1 MTPTH
6 TLDLS
11 NETFTLAANFVMNT
25 TRHMFLT
32 GKAGTGK
39 TTFLRHVRE
48 HVKKNTVIVAPTG
61 VAAINAGGVTVH
73 SFFQLPFAPFLPEGN
88 GLFQQGPPG
97 SSNHPLLKGLRIGA
111 EKKALMLEMELL
123 IIDEVSM
130 LRADMLDAMDLIL
143 RHIRKQPVQ
152 PFGGVQVI
160 YIGDLFQLP
169 PVVPP
174 DQWALLSPHYPS
186 PFFFHA
192 WAVKQNPPLYVSL
205 QKIYRQNDRLFI
217 DLLNRVRNADVQ
229 QADLALLNERFV
241 DDFDQEQHK
250 GYITLTTHNSKAE
263 SINLDALE
271 ALPTELHTFEGRI
284 TGDFSDKNLPNEV
297 TLSLKEGAQVM
308 FLKNDTEKVRRFY
321 NGKIGVIRT
330 IDKKRIVVGFEG
342 EDTELEVE
350 EETWRN
356 IRYHFNAQTR
366 RIEEEEIGTFTQ
378 YPIRLAW
385 AITIHKSQGLTFQ
398 KAVIDA
404 GDAFAA
410 GQVYVALSR
419 CVSLEGMV
427 LRSRIGAGAIYTD
440 AEVMAFARQES
451 GVQELH
457 NQFSNEK
464 HRTLVHRYLSLF
476 QWQFITDYLQD
487 QKAKTQMKS
496 FPERQPAIAF
506 FTDLIAKA
514 EKQQSVSETFQRQ
527 LLQLLQQTIAT
538 GDATQLETRLE
549 AGLNYF
555 RKILAEELIQPLDAH
570 VEEMKTKTGVG
581 RYLVQLEP
589 LEDLLREKMR
599 RLMAPD
605 EVPVGEG

>member
-25 TRHMFLT
+25 TRHLFLT

-39 TTFLRHVRE
+39 TTFLRHIRE
-48 HVKKNTVIVAPTG
+48 QVKKNTVIVAPTG

-73 SFFQLPFAPFLPEGN
+73 SFFQLPFAPFLPETN
-88 GLFQQGPPG
+88 GLFQQGPAG
-97 SSNHPLLKGLRIGA
+97 SSHHPLLKGLRIGA

-130 LRADMLDAMDLIL
+130 LRADMLDAIDLIL

-169 PVVPP
+169 PVVPQ
-174 DQWALLSPHYPS
+174 DQWELLAPHYPS

-192 WAVKQNPPLYVSL
+192 WVVKQSPPLYVAL
-205 QKIYRQNDRLFI
+205 QKIYRQNDRQFI
-217 DLLNRVRNADVQ
+217 DLLNRVRNNEVQ
-229 QADLALLNERFV
+229 PADLELLNARFLA
-241 DDFDQEQHK
+241 DFDQEQHK

-263 SINLDALE
+263 AINLDALE
-271 ALPTELHTFEGRI
+271 ALPTGLHTFEGRI
-284 TGDFSDKNLPNEV
+284 TGDFSDKALPTEMI
-297 TLSLKEGAQVM
+297 LSLKTGAQVM

-321 NGKIGVIRT
+321 NGKIGT
-330 IDKKRIVVGFEG
+330 IKSIDQKRILVTFEG

-350 EETWRN
+350 EETWHN
-356 IRYHFNAQTR
+356 IRYHFNVQTR

-378 YPIRLAW
+378 FPIRLAW

-419 CVSLEGMV
+419 CVSMEGMV
-427 LRSRIGAGAIYTD
+427 LRSRIGAHCIHTD
-440 AEVMAFARQES
+440 AEVMAFARRES

-457 NQFSNEK
+457 HQLSNEK
-464 HRTLVHRYLSLF
+464 HRTLVHHYLSIF
-476 QWQFITDYLQD
+476 QWQFITDQLQH
-487 QKAKTQMKS
+487 QKEKTQMKS

-506 FTDLIAKA
+506 FSELIAKA
-514 EKQQSVSETFQRQ
+514 EKQQAVSESFQRQ
-527 LLQLLQQTIAT
+527 LLQLLQDTIAT
-538 GDATQLETRLE
+538 GNTTQLETRLQ
-549 AGLNYF
+549 AGLQYF
-555 RKILAEELIQPLDAH
+555 TKILQEELLQPLEAH
-570 VEEMKTKTGVG
+570 IETMKTKTGVG

-589 LEDLLREKMR
+589 LEDLLREKLK
-599 RLMAPD
+599 RLQSPGA
-605 EVPVGEG
+605 VTVA

>member
-25 TRHMFLT
+25 TRHVFLT

-39 TTFLRHVRE
+39 TTFLRHIRE
-48 HVKKNTVIVAPTG
+48 QVKKNTVIVAPTG

-73 SFFQLPFAPFLPEGN
+73 SFFQLPFAPFLPEAD
-88 GLFQQGPPG
+88 GLFRQGPAG
-97 SSNHPLLKGLRIGA
+97 SDHPLLKGLRIGA
-111 EKKALMLEMELL
+111 EKKALLQEMELL

-130 LRADMLDAMDLIL
+130 LRADMLDAIDLIL
-143 RHIRKQPVQ
+143 RYIRKQPVQ
-152 PFGGVQVI
+152 PFGGVQVV

-174 DQWALLSPHYPS
+174 DQWELLAPHYPS

-192 WAVKQNPPLYVSL
+192 WAVKQNPPLYISL
-205 QKIYRQNDRLFI
+205 QKIYRQSDRQFI
-217 DLLNRVRNADVQ
+217 DLLNRVRNSEVQ
-229 QADLALLNERFV
+229 PADLDLLNARYLP
-241 DDFDQEQHK
+241 DFDQQQHQ

-263 SINLDALE
+263 SINLAALE
-271 ALPTELHTFEGRI
+271 ALPGELHTFEGRI
-284 TGDFSDKNLPNEV
+284 TGDFSDKSLPTEM
-297 TLSLKEGAQVM
+297 TLSLKAGAQIM

-321 NGKIGVIRT
+321 NGKIGT
-330 IDKKRIVVGFEG
+330 IKSIAKKRILVVFEG
-342 EDTELEVE
+342 ENTELEVE
-350 EETWRN
+350 EETWHN
-356 IRYHFNAQTR
+356 IRYHFNLQTR

-378 YPIRLAW
+378 FPIRLAW

-419 CVSLEGMV
+419 CVSMEGMV
-427 LRSRIGAGAIYTD
+427 LRSRIGAHCIYTD
-440 AEVMAFARQES
+440 PEVMAFAQRES

-457 NQFSNEK
+457 QQFSSEQ

-476 QWQFITDYLQD
+476 QWQFITDHLRHQ
-487 QKAKTQMKS
+487 QEKTQMKS

-506 FTDLIAKA
+506 FSELITKA
-514 EKQQSVSETFQRQ
+514 EKQQAVSETFQRQ
-527 LLQLLQQTIAT
+527 LLQLLQDTLAT
-538 GDATQLETRLE
+538 GNATHLETRLQ
-549 AGLNYF
+549 AGLHYF
-555 RKILAEELIQPLDAH
+555 TRILQEELMQPLEAH
-570 VEEMKTKTGVG
+570 IADMKTKTGVG

-589 LEDLLREKMR
+589 LQELLREKMDQ
-599 RLMAPD
+599 LQTPSAITA
-605 EVPVGEG
+605 G

>member
-39 TTFLRHVRE
+39 TTFLRYVRE
-48 HVKKNTVIVAPTG
+48 NVKKNTVIVAPTG

-88 GLFQQGPPG
+88 GLFQAGPPG
-97 SSNHPLLKGLRIGA
+97 GSNHPLLKGLRIGA

-174 DQWALLSPHYPS
+174 DQWELLAPHYPS

-217 DLLNRVRNADVQ
+217 DLLNRVRNAEVQ
-229 QADLALLNERFV
+229 PADLALLNERYTE
-241 DDFDQEQHK
+241 DFDQEQHK

-284 TGDFSDKNLPNEV
+284 TGDFSDKNLPNEM

-321 NGKIGVIRT
+321 NGKIGVIRN

-356 IRYHFNAQTR
+356 IRYHFNVQTR

-506 FTDLIAKA
+506 FNDLIAKA
-514 EKQQSVSETFQRQ
+514 EKQQAVSETFQRQ

-538 GDATQLETRLE
+538 GDATQLETRLQ

-555 RKILAEELIQPLDAH
+555 RKILDEELIQPLHVH
-570 VEEMKTKTGVG
+570 VEDMKTKTGVG

-589 LEDLLREKMR
+589 LEELLHGKMR

-605 EVPVGEG
+605 EVPVAEA